1 MTEQT
6 KKLSKTQLKRW
17 KLALR
22 EAAKINRKLKRNK
35 GSILIDGTSII
46 SVPFSL
52 KTKNGISTLGFH
64 YERCTIGFGD
74 NDPEFDNGFMYT
86 SLDEIRRVFKPYR
99 VFKEIKWNL

>member
-35 GSILIDGTSII
+35 GSILMAGSGIV

-52 KTKNGISTLGFH
+52 KIKNGISILGVD
-64 YERCTIGFGD
+64 YLI
-74 NDPEFDNGFMYT
+74 
-86 SLDEIRRVFKPYR
+86 
-99 VFKEIKWNL
+99 